1 VPIFGSN
8 FIEQIRA
15 STDIVDLVTQYVP
28 LKKAGKSFKGLCP
41 FHSEKTPSFNVSPER
56 EIFHCFGCGQGGDA
70 FKFLMLY
77 DKMSFPEAVT
87 QLAARAGISIPN
99 QRKAGPENQER
110 TLLLKLHDEAA
121 RFFQDQLMKNPRALS
136 YLEGRGLS
144 RETIEKAGFGYAAD
158 AWSSLLEHLTRKGAK
173 PEMVARAGLAI
184 PRREDRGFYDR
195 FRDRVIIPIRN
206 ESGRVVAFGGRLLGP
221 GEPKYLNS
229 PESPLYNKSRVL
241 YGFDRAKTAIRQSGI
256 AILMEGYLDCIQAYQ
271 AGVANAVACCGT
283 SLTSGQARLIRRYT
297 DRIVV
302 NFDPDAAGEAAAA
315 RSIDVLIEEGFQ
327 VSVLSLPP
335 GQDPDLFIRKEGGE
349 AYRQRLDG
357 AHSFMDYLI
366 ERSAK
371 KSDVASPRGKVDFL
385 NGVLPTL
392 ARIPS
397 QVERVGYVSR
407 LAELAEISDATV
419 VEELRRQVLAR
430 AHRVSFADRNAQNAN
445 NMGSAESVK
454 PAERD
459 LIRWLLQS
467 PEDAPALLDEVGED
481 DLSELATASILRAMK
496 QVVASEGLSTERVLD
511 RLNAEAERNMLTR
524 IALEPS
530 PLGPRQSPRDCL
542 NRLREQRWR
551 RQLSRLR
558 AKLAQGVDDDNIITA
573 EIQSLARRIESSGRM
588 ETLI

>member
-1 VPIFGSN
+1 
-8 FIEQIRA
+8 
-15 STDIVDLVTQYVP
+15 
-28 LKKAGKSFKGLCP
+28 
-41 FHSEKTPSFNVSPER
+41 
-56 EIFHCFGCGQGGDA
+56 
-70 FKFLMLY
+70 
-77 DKMSFPEAVT
+77 
-87 QLAARAGISIPN
+87 
-99 QRKAGPENQER
+99 
-110 TLLLKLHDEAA
+110 
-121 RFFQDQLMKNPRALS
+121 
-136 YLEGRGLS
+136 
-144 RETIEKAGFGYAAD
+144 
-158 AWSSLLEHLTRKGAK
+158 
-173 PEMVARAGLAI
+173 
-184 PRREDRGFYDR
+184 
-195 FRDRVIIPIRN
+195 
-206 ESGRVVAFGGRLLGP
+206 
-221 GEPKYLNS
+221 
-229 PESPLYNKSRVL
+229 
-241 YGFDRAKTAIRQSGI
+241 
-256 AILMEGYLDCIQAYQ
+256 
-271 AGVANAVACCGT
+271 
-283 SLTSGQARLIRRYT
+283 
-297 DRIVV
+297 
-302 NFDPDAAGEAAAA
+302 
-315 RSIDVLIEEGFQ
+315 VLIEEGFQ

-430 AHRVSFADRNAQNAN
+430 ARRVSFADRNAQNP
-445 NMGSAESVK
+445 ESVK

-467 PEDAPALLDEVGED
+467 PEDAPALLDEVGEE

-496 QVVASEGLSTERVLD
+496 QVVASESLSTERVLD
-511 RLNAEAERNMLTR
+511 RLNTEAERNMLTR

-558 AKLAQGVDDDNIITA
+558 AKLAQGVDDDNITA

-588 ETLI
+588 ETLT